1 MRKKLLTGLIMS
13 VASVCA
19 FVACQKDTPEIVIP
33 ELETTIAC
41 LSDLNPTVNQG
52 DSMTVTLRTYP
63 DDLLGKSSVSLS
75 VVNADSTDYKY
86 ITLSSMFQ
94 NNDGTWALNFQ
105 FMHGVKDGDI
115 IRIAV
120 YSEHDAKT
128 YYTPEIII
136 RYIKELKGIETL
148 EQDTVSVMEGGDSLK
163 IRIATLPWNL
173 LSRNNVKISV
183 LDGRDSLYRYATPLA
198 STMLEDSTWTVNLRP
213 EMGLETGDSIR
224 ICLTDPDTALYTKPL
239 VVKLI
244 RVSPK
249 YTRSVEIVSNDIAA
263 YYTGSMAKVR
273 VRTTPWDLLIGNDS
287 IRIVMVGKNGESL
300 DETANWVVAKE
311 IGRDSTWTVE
321 MDLKSVYSNAT
332 VRASMV
338 TSDSTYLSERTV
350 NVKKVSFSLDGVQE
364 GRSTKYSLDSKTMTY
379 SRSYPTITNFKDIEL
394 TFSSSNGDRITFDG
408 QDIAF
413 KDKKCTGTADLSK
426 PLTVTVWKYDA
437 FKEYTVILKNSGLPV
452 VKIVTPRSIS
462 SKVNWVSEC
471 RMEIYYADGTLNMQ
485 DTLSMRGRGNA
496 SWNDTDKKS
505 YALKVDEKHKILGMR
520 KHKRWCLIANF
531 KDRTLLR
538 NDVTYHLAKMTSQ
551 EYVVSGQFVELVL
564 NGEYRGNYYLC
575 EQGKIGSRRINIHD
589 PDPTNPGESGYLI
602 ESDAYYTQE
611 SHATYGGFIS
621 EVMQIP
627 YAFKQPDEKEM
638 TAAAYNKVKNFIK
651 EFETCLKDETRVKNH
666 EYEKYI
672 DVDQCIDYALIQ
684 ELTGN
689 EDFYNSYPVN
699 GAHSMYF
706 HIDSIDYGGK
716 LRFGHLWDFDYHTY
730 ETQSSWNAEGRGSYK
745 WVGLTKHGTE
755 QKWDWQRGSYTESKE
770 FYYYY
775 LLKDS
780 KFKNRMIQRWNN
792 MKGQFMAVA
801 EDGGYID
808 MMADSIRVSENF
820 NATLPPNSKN
830 GNGWIPIENRNG
842 GGANND
848 QNKSFQDAVNE
859 MKKGLKERINWMS
872 NNINSL

>member
-437 FKEYTVILKNSGLPV
+437 SKEYTVILKNSGLPV
-452 VKIVTPRSIS
+452 IRITTPRSVN
-462 SKVNWVSEC
+462 SKENWVSDC

-485 DTLSMRGRGNA
+485 DTLSMRCRGNA
-496 SWNDTDKKS
+496 SFKDTNKKS
-505 YALKVDEKHKILGMR
+505 YALKIDEKQKILGMH
-520 KHKRWCLIANF
+520 KNKRWCLLANF

-538 NDVTYHLAKMTSQ
+538 NDVTFWLARKTCQ
-551 EYVVSGQFVELVL
+551 DYVISGQYVELVI
-564 NGEYRGNYYLC
+564 NGEYRGNYYFC
-575 EQGKIGSRRINIHD
+575 EQGKIGKHRINIADAD
-589 PDPTNPGESGYLI
+589 PANPAASGYLL
-602 ESDAYYTQE
+602 ESDAYYSQE
-611 SHATYGGFIS
+611 SHPQYGGFIS
-621 EVMQIP
+621 NTMKIP
-627 YAFKQPDEKEM
+627 YAFKEPDDTEM
-638 TAAAYNKVKNFIK
+638 TAGALNTVKNFI
-651 EFETCLKDETRVKNH
+651 EAFEACLKDETRVKNH
-666 EYEKYI
+666 EYEKYL
-672 DVDQCIDYALIQ
+672 DVDQCIDYGLVQ

-689 EDFYNSYPVN
+689 LDFYNTYPVS
-699 GAHSMYF
+699 GTHSMYF
-706 HIDSIDYGGK
+706 HIDSIGFGGK
-716 LRFGHLWDFDYHTY
+716 LKFGHLWDFDYQTY
-730 ETQSSWNAEGRGSYK
+730 EPSRASG
-745 WVGLTKHGTE
+745 WVAMKQHGTLIG
-755 QKWDWQRGSYTESKE
+755 WDWNKGGQFSEPAE

-775 LLKDS
+775 LLKDP
-780 KFKNRMIQRWNN
+780 KFKNRMVERWNLLKADFKLATN
-792 MKGQFMAVA
+792 
-801 EDGGYID
+801 YID

-820 NATLPPNSKN
+820 NATLPNN
-830 GNGWIPIENRNG
+830 GDGGSGWFPIVNKNG
-842 GGANND
+842 GGANSD
-848 QNKSFQDAVNE
+848 QDMSFQSAINQ
-859 MKKGLKERINWMS
+859 MKQAFLARWDWIDK
-872 NNINSL
+872 NIGKL